1 MSEKKFHEWIS
12 SEFEKEADDLE
23 RRLKEREAAN
33 PELAAMKMPD
43 DSFDDLMRRIE
54 AKKAEEREQSEKHE
68 KSGTDENSGE
78 SRTISM
84 EEHRTAAKKPFRLHK
99 RVLIAVAA
107 AAILVLATG
116 IGAAGA
122 KLFVPKVENSQ
133 EDGEFHT
140 TISNGEIEEDR
151 DVTEEEAY
159 EEIEDKIGIRALR
172 LGYKPDGMVLESIYL
187 NKDMGEAQMQFQYN
201 GNVFIIYENKQND
214 DAVFEKIID
223 GEIVEN
229 IEIFLLNKTVDIIQ
243 IDKENETYSYAV
255 QLESGNA
262 YYYVN
267 SDLNLKEFEQIII
280 GIFFES
286 V

>member
-1 MSEKKFHEWIS
+1 M
-12 SEFEKEADDLE
+12 
-23 RRLKEREAAN
+23 
-33 PELAAMKMPD
+33 
-43 DSFDDLMRRIE
+43 
-54 AKKAEEREQSEKHE
+54 
-68 KSGTDENSGE
+68 
-78 SRTISM
+78 
-84 EEHRTAAKKPFRLHK
+84 
-99 RVLIAVAA
+99 
-107 AAILVLATG
+107 
-116 IGAAGA
+116 
-122 KLFVPKVENSQ
+122 PKVENSQ

-229 IEIFLLNKTVDIIQ
+229 IEIFLLN
-243 IDKENETYSYAV
+243 
-255 QLESGNA
+255 
-262 YYYVN
+262 
-267 SDLNLKEFEQIII
+267 
-280 GIFFES
+280 
-286 V
+286 

>member
-1 MSEKKFHEWIS
+1 
-12 SEFEKEADDLE
+12 
-23 RRLKEREAAN
+23 
-33 PELAAMKMPD
+33 
-43 DSFDDLMRRIE
+43 
-54 AKKAEEREQSEKHE
+54 
-68 KSGTDENSGE
+68 
-78 SRTISM
+78 
-84 EEHRTAAKKPFRLHK
+84 
-99 RVLIAVAA
+99 
-107 AAILVLATG
+107 
-116 IGAAGA
+116 
-122 KLFVPKVENSQ
+122 
-133 EDGEFHT
+133 
-140 TISNGEIEEDR
+140 
-151 DVTEEEAY
+151 
-159 EEIEDKIGIRALR
+159 
-172 LGYKPDGMVLESIYL
+172 MVLESIYL